1 MSSKALKGG
10 NKRESNMK
18 LSGSTREVA
27 VKGLEGRGDVYHLE
41 FVDCK

>member
-27 VKGLEGRGDVYHLE
+27 VKGLEGRGDGMGRE
-41 FVDCK
+41 RPRE